1 VHIVD
6 LPGADAARVFALDEP
21 NYISGVYSEVQVRRF
36 RNMLGRT
43 MWDFTGAV
51 AGYRR
56 FLIIGHGKPG
66 MTAARDVLRG
76 EHRRY
81 LATGGYCDRLIACGP
96 LLSGDGS
103 EWMGT
108 AAMAELPDRGSA
120 EAMLPA
126 RPIRAGRFVRQH
138 RGPRLAVRRP
148 THGITSSGAYHAES
162 GVDKPSDDAGQHAAA
177 MTPSHVPSRRGYEDL
192 DGVGTV
198 GRFGQIPHA
207 ARAATAQD

>member
-1 VHIVD
+1 MEYFFYCRDRPGSGALRWELGEAHWSFMDRYAEAMIARGPTLAADEETATGSVHIVD
-6 LPGADAARVFALDEP
+6 LPGAEAARVFAFDEP
-21 NYISGVYSEVQVRRF
+21 NYKSGVYSEVLVRRF

-66 MTAARDVLRG
+66 MTAARDALRG

-81 LATGGYCDRLIACGP
+81 LAASGYGDRLIACGP

-108 AAMAELPDRGSA
+108 AAVAELPDRGSA
-120 EAMLPA
+120 EAMLLHGPYA
-126 RPIRAGRFVRQH
+126 RAGLYESIEVHAWRF
-138 RGPRLAVRRP
+138 GGRP
-148 THGITSSGAYHAES
+148 TE
-162 GVDKPSDDAGQHAAA
+162 
-177 MTPSHVPSRRGYEDL
+177 
-192 DGVGTV
+192 
-198 GRFGQIPHA
+198 
-207 ARAATAQD
+207 